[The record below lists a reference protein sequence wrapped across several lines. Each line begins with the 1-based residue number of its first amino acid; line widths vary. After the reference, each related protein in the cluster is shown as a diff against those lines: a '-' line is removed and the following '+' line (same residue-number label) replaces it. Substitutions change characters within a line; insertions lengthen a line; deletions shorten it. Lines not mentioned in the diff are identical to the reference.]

1 MSLSLTSRQAAILAV
16 VRQRLAE
23 TGSAPTLQEIGAA
36 VGIAHVSAVFK
47 HMEALEKKGYVS
59 RDPSRP
65 RGVRLLAPAMGE
77 AGDALNLPVVGRVAA
92 GQPVLSDGEIE
103 RTLWVDSQLFRLRPD
118 YLLRVEGDS
127 MRDDG
132 ILDGDLVGVHVTPEA
147 RHGQIVV
154 ARLGD
159 EGITIKRL
167 HRTASELRLL
177 PRSAGY
183 LPIEPDPS
191 EDFAIEGLYCGLI
204 RQD

>member
-1 MSLSLTSRQAAILAV
+1 MSLTLTARQSAILQV
-16 VRQRLAE
+16 VREHLARH
-23 TGSAPTLQEIGAA
+23 GVAPTLQEIGQA

-47 HMEALEKKGYVS
+47 HMEALEKKGCLI

-65 RGVRLLAPAMGE
+65 RGIRLLGSPAGE
-77 AGDALNLPVVGRVAA
+77 GDAIALPVVGRVAA
-92 GQPVLSDGEIE
+92 GQPILSDGEVE
-103 RTLWVDSQLFRLRPD
+103 RHLWVDGGLFRLRPD

-167 HRTASELRLL
+167 HRTANELRLM

-183 LPIEPDPS
+183 APIDPDPS

>member
-177 PRSAGY
+177 PRSQGY
-183 LPIEPDPS
+183 APIDPDPS

>member
-167 HRTASELRLL
+167 YRTANQLRLL

-183 LPIEPDPS
+183 LPIDPDPS